1 MIQFRTVLLIQ
12 LHYEFSSRDIPGC
25 QEFFLCDTCIQLTV
39 RAAHALQ
46 DRVLTAAALFLFLC
60 AVRYSDSPD
69 FYHHQ
74 KLYQR
79 NCVHTKNSGYP
90 LSRHAYKWLLYKVQL
105 CAFGGFGSH
114 RLKAVNRTLYT
125 ALTLMHTSSRVQ
137 FQWIPCRIQARSPSS
152 APSLFLFMNHFL
164 QLTILVTA
172 SIQSSPPSERG
183 VGRTGD
189 VQSAH

>member
-39 RAAHALQ
+39 RAAYALQ
-46 DRVLTAAALFLFLC
+46 DRVLTDAALFLFLLCC
-60 AVRYSDSPD
+60 AIFRFSRFLSSPETVSKKLCSYKKQRLPAVTSRILMAFIQGSAVCFWRFQQPPVEGGKQNAVYSFHTHAHQLPGPVPMDSL
-69 FYHHQ
+69 Q
-74 KLYQR
+74 E
-79 NCVHTKNSGYP
+79 
-90 LSRHAYKWLLYKVQL
+90 
-105 CAFGGFGSH
+105 
-114 RLKAVNRTLYT
+114 
-125 ALTLMHTSSRVQ
+125 
-137 FQWIPCRIQARSPSS
+137 QARSPSL

-172 SIQSSPPSERG
+172 SIQSSLPSERG

-189 VQSAH
+189 VQSAR

>member
-74 KLYQR
+74 KLCSYKKQR
-79 NCVHTKNSGYP
+79 LPAVTSRILMAFIQGSAVCFWRFRQPPAEGGKQNAVYSFHT
-90 LSRHAYKWLLYKVQL
+90 HAHQL
-105 CAFGGFGSH
+105 
-114 RLKAVNRTLYT
+114 
-125 ALTLMHTSSRVQ
+125 RVQ
-137 FQWIPCRIQARSPSS
+137 FQWIPCRNRQGARQRHPACSCS
-152 APSLFLFMNHFL
+152 
-164 QLTILVTA
+164 
-172 SIQSSPPSERG
+172 
-183 VGRTGD
+183 
-189 VQSAH
+189 